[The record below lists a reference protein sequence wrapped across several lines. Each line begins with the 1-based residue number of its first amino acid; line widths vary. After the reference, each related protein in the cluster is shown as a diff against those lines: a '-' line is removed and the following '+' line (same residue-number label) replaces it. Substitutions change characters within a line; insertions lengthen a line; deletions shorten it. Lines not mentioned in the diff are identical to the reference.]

1 MKTDFYTR
9 LVLTGIL
16 LCLSWICVV
25 LTPIGTPLT
34 AQTPAA
40 APAAAV
46 QDVRIV
52 GVKQPEMTN
61 PVGATLGRAA
71 PRPVGDWDSL
81 PTYSA
86 PQTQPATVR

>member
-1 MKTDFYTR
+1 MTTDFYTR

-16 LCLSWICVV
+16 LCLVWICVV

-34 AQTPAA
+34 AQTPAPA
-40 APAAAV
+40 AAAV

-52 GVKQPEMTN
+52 GVKQPEMSN
-61 PVGATLGRAA
+61 PVGATLGRSA
-71 PRPVGDWDSL
+71 PRPLGDWDSL

-86 PQTQPATVR
+86 PQTQSATVR

>member
-1 MKTDFYTR
+1 MRTDFYTR

-16 LCLSWICVV
+16 LCLMWICVV

-34 AQTPAA
+34 AQTPAPA
-40 APAAAV
+40 AAAV

-61 PVGATLGRAA
+61 PVGSTLGRAA
-71 PRPVGDWDSL
+71 PRPIGDWDSL
-81 PTYSA
+81 PTYTA